1 MPPLDR
7 TLIAGLPPFVGMT
20 PEGLDSVLSTARS
33 ARFEKDSAVF
43 SQGEQARH
51 FFLLLSGHIRVEQ
64 ISSQGHQVV
73 ARYINAGELFGIAVA
88 MGMPAYPAT
97 AVAAVESVAIA
108 WPNRAWQDLQSLT
121 TFGANA
127 YRTIGLRLGETQ
139 ARVLEMSSEEVE
151 QRVANTLLRLAK
163 QAGRKTEEGIEI
175 DFPIS
180 RQEIAEMTGT
190 TLHTVS
196 RTLSSWEN
204 QGLVRSGRQKVTV
217 TDPHGL
223 LLVAEN
229 RRRR

>member
-33 ARFEKDSAVF
+33 ARYEKDSAVF
-43 SQGEQARH
+43 SQGEQAGH

-64 ISSQGHQVV
+64 ISPQGHQVV

-88 MGMPAYPAT
+88 MGLPAYPAT
-97 AVAAVESVAIA
+97 AVAAVESVAIV
-108 WPNRAWQDLQSLT
+108 WPNSAWQDLQSLT

-127 YRTIGLRLGETQ
+127 YRTIGLRLAETQ
-139 ARVLEMSSEEVE
+139 TRVM
-151 QRVANTLLRLAK
+151 
-163 QAGRKTEEGIEI
+163 

-204 QGLVRSGRQKVTV
+204 QGLVRSGRQKVIV